1 MILAIVQAR
10 MSSSRLP
17 GKVLKEVKGK
27 PLIGYL
33 LERLSASKR
42 INKIMVATTI
52 DKDDD
57 AVYNYV
63 RSLKFDVYRGSNEDV
78 LSRYYFAAEKYKPD
92 SVMRITGDC
101 PLIDP
106 GICDRLIDFYIK
118 EKADY
123 ACLSPRFA
131 EGLDCEVFGFKV
143 LEAMYKNAKK
153 KSEREHVSLFLH
165 NNPGMFNKKIL
176 DNTADDSKY
185 RITVDEPEDFEVAK
199 AIIEN
204 LYKSN
209 SDFFDFQ
216 AIKKFL
222 DKNPGISRK
231 NSHIIRNEGL
241 LKSLQNDS
249 AI

>member
-10 MSSSRLP
+10 MSSNRLQ
-17 GKVLKEVKGK
+17 GKVLKEVMGK

-42 INKIMVATTI
+42 INKIIVATTT

-57 AVYNYV
+57 VVYDYV
-63 RSLKFDVYRGSNEDV
+63 KSLQFDVYRGSNQNV
-78 LSRYYFAAEKYKPD
+78 LSRYYFAAVKYKPD
-92 SVMRITGDC
+92 SVMRITADC

-123 ACLSPRFA
+123 ACLSQRFA
-131 EGLDCEVFGFKV
+131 EGLDSEIFTFKV
-143 LEAMYKNAKK
+143 LEDMHKNAKK

-165 NNPGMFNKKIL
+165 NNPGMFNKRIL
-176 DNTADDSKY
+176 DNAADDSKY
-185 RITVDEPEDFEVAK
+185 RITVDEPEDFEVVK
-199 AIIEN
+199 TLIEN
-204 LYKSN
+204 LYKAN
-209 SDFFDFQ
+209 SDFLDFQ

-222 DKNPGISRK
+222 DKNPEISRK

-249 AI
+249 TI